1 MNKYNYIHILIP
13 QCDLEEQ
20 REVSLEEMEAFVTE
34 HNLNGCIE
42 VSSKMGYNVNE
53 AMK

>member
-1 MNKYNYIHILIP
+1 MVCVYILLL
-13 QCDLEEQ
+13 QCD
-20 REVSLEEMEAFVTE
+20 REIRRVVSLKEMEAFVAE

-42 VSSKMGYNVNE
+42 VSSVTGYNVNE